1 MWPAG
6 VYAVIGMSATVCEA
20 PPLLHPLQ
28 LYNFG
33 ETVSLVMWTSSWQ
46 PDSYVDKIEKN
57 LQHGLHTLC
66 LLDIKMKEQ
75 SEENLMKGRKIYE
88 PPRFMTAP
96 QAAEQL
102 LTVIA
107 RRKEAGQPF
116 SILSPTTRCVGV
128 ARIGSDNEGIVH
140 STLQEMV
147 GVSMGPPLHSLIIVG
162 PTHPMEDEILHIF
175 SRKH

>member
-66 LLDIKMKEQ
+66 LLGMRSVCVCVCVCVCAHACLHEYQMTCRHVHMSTVMCCHRYERYYMK
-75 SEENLMKGRKIYE
+75 
-88 PPRFMTAP
+88 
-96 QAAEQL
+96 
-102 LTVIA
+102 
-107 RRKEAGQPF
+107 
-116 SILSPTTRCVGV
+116 IL
-128 ARIGSDNEGIVH
+128 
-140 STLQEMV
+140 
-147 GVSMGPPLHSLIIVG
+147 
-162 PTHPMEDEILHIF
+162 
-175 SRKH
+175 